1 MLDHFIAKNATVHKV
16 NSYYT
21 LAISYCTFCVEKP
34 TTLGPAIRVT
44 QPAVS
49 CSSLIVLQGVSLA
62 CYGKCVCPSVHLTHP
77 AILSK
82 RPKLRSRNHHCH
94 ICEGLCYQDEP
105 QMTVGW
111 SEPAI
116 FSNFDRHVFGTF
128 RDEAIRKAMSNM
140 LWSFE
145 KVVFEWVSLPLHFFR

>member
-1 MLDHFIAKNATVHKV
+1 
-16 NSYYT
+16 
-21 LAISYCTFCVEKP
+21 
-34 TTLGPAIRVT
+34 
-44 QPAVS
+44 
-49 CSSLIVLQGVSLA
+49 
-62 CYGKCVCPSVHLTHP
+62 
-77 AILSK
+77 
-82 RPKLRSRNHHCH
+82 
-94 ICEGLCYQDEP
+94 
-105 QMTVGW
+105 MTVGW